1 MPQIKLSQRFA
12 DGLKP
17 DGQTQSK
24 REFFD
29 LEIKGFYL
37 ELRRSGGKTW
47 RLRLR
52 DEQGKQRVVDLGDA
66 ACVTFSQ
73 ARDVAKSLKA
83 ASQLKQ
89 WDLISSVT
97 EKEPPSLTL
106 GEFVRRYYLPY
117 IKNRKRSY
125 STDVSILDNHILPDF
140 SEQQLTRISKSS
152 LVAFHSDKRQAG
164 YAGGTVDRLIIL
176 IRYIFNLAIRWG
188 YLDKGQNP
196 ADEFE
201 LFNEPNGRQIFL
213 KDEELSRLV
222 IELKKSEN
230 RDLYDIVQGLLMT
243 GCRKREL
250 LDARWEN
257 VNFEL
262 KIWHIPFTKQGKPH
276 DLPITHE
283 LDEYFRAL
291 RSFGKSEFLFP
302 SPQSGKPYKSI
313 FQSWDTARRAAQLP
327 ELRMHDLR
335 HTFASFLVNGGCSL
349 YEVQRLL
356 GHTNSK
362 TTQRYAHLSQSAL
375 SEAMRVASRRLTADV

>member
-1 MPQIKLSQRFA
+1 MAQIKLSQRFA
-12 DGLKP
+12 DGLRSE
-17 DGQTQSK
+17 GQKQSK
-24 REFFD
+24 LEFFD
-29 LEIKGFYL
+29 LELKGFYL

-47 RLRLR
+47 RLRLQ
-52 DEQGKQRVVDLGDA
+52 DERGKQRVVDLGDA
-66 ACVTFSQ
+66 SCVSFSQ

-89 WDLISSVT
+89 WDLISSAT
-97 EKEPPSLTL
+97 AREPQSPVF
-106 GEFVRRYYLPY
+106 GDFVRLYYLPY

-125 STDVSILDNHILPDF
+125 STDVSILENHILPAF
-140 SEQQLTRISKSS
+140 ANKQMAKISKSE

-188 YLDKGQNP
+188 YLEKGQNP

-201 LFNEPNGRQIFL
+201 LFNEPNSRQIFL

-222 IELKKSEN
+222 VELKKSEN
-230 RDLYDIVQGLLMT
+230 RNLFDIVQGLLMT

-250 LDARWEN
+250 LDARWEHIN
-257 VNFEL
+257 LEL

-276 DLPITHE
+276 DLPITSE
-283 LDEYFRAL
+283 LEEYFRSL
-291 RSFGKSEFLFP
+291 RSFGQSEYLFP
-302 SPQSGKPYKSI
+302 SPQTGMPYKSI
-313 FQSWDTARRAAQLP
+313 FQSWDTARRAANLP
-327 ELRMHDLR
+327 TLRMHDLR

>member
-12 DGLKP
+12 DGLRP
-17 DGQTQSK
+17 EGQTSSK
-24 REFFD
+24 LEFFD
-29 LEIKGFYL
+29 LELKGFYL

-47 RLRLR
+47 RLRLK
-52 DEQGKQRVVDLGDA
+52 DEYGKLRVVDLGDA
-66 ACVTFSQ
+66 SCVTFTQ

-89 WDLISSVT
+89 WDLISSAT
-97 EKEPPSLTL
+97 AKEPPSLTF
-106 GEFVRRYYLPY
+106 GEFVWRHYLPY

-125 STDVSILDNHILPDF
+125 STDVSILDNHILPAF
-140 SEQQLTRISKSS
+140 AETQMTKISKSA

-188 YLDKGQNP
+188 HLEKGQNP

-201 LFNEPNGRQIFL
+201 LFNEPNGRQLFL
-213 KDEELSRLV
+213 KDDELSRLV

-250 LDARWEN
+250 LDARWEH

-276 DLPITHE
+276 DLPITNE
-283 LDEYFRAL
+283 LNDYFCAL
-291 RSFGKSEFLFP
+291 RSFGKSKYLFP
-302 SPQSGKPYKSI
+302 SPQTGMPYKSI
-313 FQSWDTARRAAQLP
+313 FQSWDTARKAAELP